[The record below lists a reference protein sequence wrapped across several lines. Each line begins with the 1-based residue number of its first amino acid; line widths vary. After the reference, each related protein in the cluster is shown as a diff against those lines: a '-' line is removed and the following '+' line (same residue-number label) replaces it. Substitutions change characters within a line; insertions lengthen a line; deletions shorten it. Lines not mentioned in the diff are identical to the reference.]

1 MSEKE
6 ESLNEELEVRNR
18 ISDEFNEKLRN
29 TLQKKKISFKS
40 ANREIY
46 GSKSK
51 KTKNPVGK
59 KQPIINIL
67 REGPVAKK
75 RKRD

>member
-1 MSEKE
+1 MRNLK
-6 ESLNEELEVRNR
+6 LETEFQMNSTRNY
-18 ISDEFNEKLRN
+18 E
-29 TLQKKKISFKS
+29 TLYKKKKISFKS